1 MLSAYDT
8 KLACD
13 VILTGKTWS
22 ADVDHLGQN
31 DRKLNLNT
39 LVNFVG
45 TRHLGLMSITV
56 FNCNGGI

>member
-1 MLSAYDT
+1 MRT
-8 KLACD
+8 KVACD

-31 DRKLNLNT
+31 DRKLKLNT

-45 TRHLGLMSITV
+45 TWQLGLMPIKV
-56 FNCNGGI
+56 FNYNGDI